1 MLKNYKLILSVIVGI
16 LIGICLDLIIK
27 KYSNLHIEN
36 DVSFEINPL
45 EIFSILI
52 NIFLAIYITKN
63 LAKQNDLEKTEK
75 ELLINYL
82 KEFQTEF
89 ISKIDKLIESAD
101 FETPITNSCFK
112 TLRTKI
118 NSILTIAVES
128 NLIEDTDET
137 SSKIK
142 QKISDIWELFT
153 DTPRN
158 ANPRTNQATKD
169 GIAILRLEKISKIEA
184 SSVEF
189 DKLIFQLAMKI
200 NRR

>member
-1 MLKNYKLILSVIVGI
+1 MLKNYKLILSLIVGI
-16 LIGICLDLIIK
+16 LIGVFLNLLIK
-27 KYSNLHIEN
+27 KHSTLHIES

-52 NIFLAIYITKN
+52 NIFLAIYITRN
-63 LAKQNDLEKTEK
+63 LSKQNDLEKTEK

-82 KEFQTEF
+82 KEFQVEF
-89 ISKIDKLIESAD
+89 SNKIDKLIESPD

-118 NSILTIAVES
+118 NSILTIAEEN
-128 NLIEDTDET
+128 NLITNNDET

-158 ANPRTNQATKD
+158 ANQRTNQPTRD
-169 GIAILRLEKISKIEA
+169 GIALLRLEKISKIEA

-189 DKLIFQLAMKI
+189 DKLLFQLAMKI
-200 NRR
+200 NRK